1 MLGDQALTVAREVR
15 TGQTSGSPAYP
26 ILVHGVLDL
35 VGEQP
40 SGFLA
45 AAGVVEAGE
54 NALDSEL
61 AQCPNEE
68 ITVELAR

>member
-1 MLGDQALTVAREVR
+1 M
-15 TGQTSGSPAYP
+15 
-26 ILVHGVLDL
+26 LDL